1 MLNERD
7 FEGDGQ
13 RFQFSFRK
21 RESMKEKRI
30 KKKNNNNLANLGKCE
45 SLNYQQASYYEVKK
59 KKKTQKRIRDFSFI
73 VC

>member
-1 MLNERD
+1 MNERD

-30 KKKNNNNLANLGKCE
+30 KKNNNNNLANLGKCE
-45 SLNYQQASYYEVKK
+45 ILLIEHVLSIHKATNKK
-59 KKKTQKRIRDFSFI
+59 H
-73 VC
+73 